1 MFLPLAAAA
10 ALAIGALSPRSLATR
25 ADGAVLGALTGLL
38 VIALATIARQPTML
52 RADVPAARIIAAHL
66 DAIAL
71 DATTRRPLALV
82 SGGRALPG
90 ITAPTRWRLA
100 AGPHGLKAPP

>member
-52 RADVPAARIIAAHL
+52 RAAVPAASIIDAHP
-66 DAIAL
+66 DEIAINEIGSTSCKARVCQY
-71 DATTRRPLALV
+71 AKISVVAI
-82 SGGRALPG
+82 S
-90 ITAPTRWRLA
+90 
-100 AGPHGLKAPP
+100 LKQQHVHRKTHKRQ